1 VRYVKIRRTTG
12 TAQTVRR
19 GGKTTAGDLMMKA
32 KVRCAKIKVR
42 DILETAWPVRRD
54 EDSAQLSGRTQQY
67 KRQGVNTDGKARETT
82 VTAQRAGAA
91 RRSTT
96 RSGTGRWQLRR
107 PSAAASRRGIENRKT
122 NVGRPKVRYVNTRKT
137 TGTAQTVRRGGKTTA
152 GDLTAK
158 AKCPAGTGRGGR
170 KTLIRRIGAGGPRSA
185 THRGNLGLARQ
196 GTVTSQGAWR
206 VKVEWFKTCSTA
218 GTVQTVRRGG
228 ETTAGDLQ
236 GEVKVV
242 REEVQEGMRSYEG
255 TADQG
260 PLATGTASAGASEL
274 RLGSDKTD
282 ID

>member
-96 RSGTGRWQLRR
+96 RSGTGRWQL
-107 PSAAASRRGIENRKT
+107 SAAASRRGIENRKT

-158 AKCPAGTGRGGR
+158 AKDRCGGAKVR
-170 KTLIRRIGAGGPRSA
+170 NPQRQLGAGAPRDGDES
-185 THRGNLGLARQ
+185 RGLAGQ
-196 GTVTSQGAWR
+196 
-206 VKVEWFKTCSTA
+206 EA
-218 GTVQTVRRGG
+218 GLPR
-228 ETTAGDLQ
+228 
-236 GEVKVV
+236 
-242 REEVQEGMRSYEG
+242 
-255 TADQG
+255 
-260 PLATGTASAGASEL
+260 
-274 RLGSDKTD
+274 DKTD
-282 ID
+282 IDSDGKAEDTGRLGLRQERTMTARGVKAHSSLT